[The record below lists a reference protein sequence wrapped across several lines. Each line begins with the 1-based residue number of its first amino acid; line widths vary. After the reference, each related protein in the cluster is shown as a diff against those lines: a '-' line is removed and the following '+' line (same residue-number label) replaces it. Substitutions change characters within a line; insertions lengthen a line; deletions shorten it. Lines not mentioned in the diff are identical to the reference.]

1 MKSGLAGLT
10 VWITGAS
17 GGIGWAMAEAFAA
30 EGARLLLHAG
40 AREGALL
47 ELVEEAGLCKDQA
60 LVVAGDLRDP
70 AVNERCVA
78 AGIER
83 FGRIDVGIVNAGIW
97 PPEGLPLW
105 SMPAARIREVLEV
118 NLLGAI
124 FTAQAFLKGLAATG
138 ARSDGR
144 GASLVLIG
152 STAGR
157 FGEAGHVEYAVTKA
171 GLHGLMRTL
180 KNEIVALD
188 PYGRV
193 NMIEPGWTVTPMARP
208 TLDRE
213 GVLGQVLAT
222 MPIRQLARP
231 EDVARAGLFLAS
243 PTLAR
248 HVSGEALTV
257 AGGMEGRRLWQ
268 EEQIDA
274 GAVLRR
280 LEQEEE
286 GGCSTGR

>member
-40 AREGALL
+40 AREGALRDR
-47 ELVEEAGLCKDQA
+47 VEEAGPLFQRERVM
-60 LVVAGDLRDP
+60 VVAGDLREP
-70 AVNERCVA
+70 AACEACVA

-105 SMPAARIREVLEV
+105 QMPAARIREVMEV

-124 FTAQAFLKGLAATG
+124 FSAQAFLRGLAATG
-138 ARSDGR
+138 ARTDGR

-193 NMIEPGWTVTPMARP
+193 NLIEPGWTVTPMARP
-208 TLDRE
+208 ALDRE

-231 EDVARAGLFLAS
+231 EDIARAGLFLAS
-243 PTLAR
+243 PALAR

-268 EEQIDA
+268 EEEIDA
-274 GAVLRR
+274 AAVLRR
-280 LEQEEE
+280 LAQDE
-286 GGCSTGR
+286 GADE

>member
-40 AREGALL
+40 AREGALRDR
-47 ELVEEAGLCKDQA
+47 VEEAGPLFQRERVM
-60 LVVAGDLRDP
+60 VVAGDLREP
-70 AVNERCVA
+70 AACEACVA

-105 SMPAARIREVLEV
+105 QMPAARIREVMEV

-124 FTAQAFLKGLAATG
+124 FSAQAFLRGLAATG
-138 ARSDGR
+138 ARTDGR

-193 NMIEPGWTVTPMARP
+193 NLIEPGWTVTPMARP
-208 TLDRE
+208 ALDRE

-231 EDVARAGLFLAS
+231 RGHR
-243 PTLAR
+243 P
-248 HVSGEALTV
+248 G
-257 AGGMEGRRLWQ
+257 
-268 EEQIDA
+268 
-274 GAVLRR
+274 GAVLGVAGAGAARERGGADGGRR
-280 LEQEEE
+280 D
-286 GGCSTGR
+286 GGATVMAGGGDRRGGGAASFGPR

>member
-40 AREGALL
+40 AREGALR
-47 ELVEEAGLCKDQA
+47 ERVEEAGPLFQRERVM
-60 LVVAGDLRDP
+60 VVAGDLREP
-70 AVNERCVA
+70 AACEACVA

-97 PPEGLPLW
+97 PPEGLLLW
-105 SMPAARIREVLEV
+105 QMPAARIREVMEV

-138 ARSDGR
+138 ARTDGR
-144 GASLVLIG
+144 GANLVLIG

-193 NMIEPGWTVTPMARP
+193 NLIEPGWTVTPMARP
-208 TLDRE
+208 ALDRE

-231 EDVARAGLFLAS
+231 EDIARAGLFLAS
-243 PTLAR
+243 PALAR

-268 EEQIDA
+268 EEEIDA
-274 GAVLRR
+274 AAVLRR
-280 LEQEEE
+280 LAQDE
-286 GGCSTGR
+286 GEDE

>member
-40 AREGALL
+40 AREGALR
-47 ELVEEAGLCKDQA
+47 ERVEEAGPLFQRERVM
-60 LVVAGDLRDP
+60 VVAGDLREP
-70 AVNERCVA
+70 AACEACVV

-105 SMPAARIREVLEV
+105 QMPAARIREVMEV

-138 ARSDGR
+138 ARTDGR
-144 GASLVLIG
+144 GANLVLIG

-193 NMIEPGWTVTPMARP
+193 NLIEPGWTVTPMARP
-208 TLDRE
+208 ALDRE

-231 EDVARAGLFLAS
+231 EDIARAGLFLAS
-243 PTLAR
+243 PALAR

-268 EEQIDA
+268 EEEIDA
-274 GAVLRR
+274 AAVLRR
-280 LEQEEE
+280 LAQDE
-286 GGCSTGR
+286 GEDE

>member
-40 AREGALL
+40 AREGALRDR
-47 ELVEEAGLCKDQA
+47 VEGAGPIFKRERVM
-60 LVVAGDLRDP
+60 VVAGDLREP
-70 AVNERCVA
+70 AACEACVA

-105 SMPAARIREVLEV
+105 QMPAARIREVMEV

-124 FTAQAFLKGLAATG
+124 FSAQAFLKGLAATG
-138 ARSDGR
+138 ARTDGR

-193 NMIEPGWTVTPMARP
+193 NLIEPGWTVTPMARP
-208 TLDRE
+208 ALDRE

-231 EDVARAGLFLAS
+231 EDIARAGLFLAS
-243 PTLAR
+243 PALAR

-268 EEQIDA
+268 EEEIDA
-274 GAVLRR
+274 AAVLRR
-280 LEQEEE
+280 LAQDE
-286 GGCSTGR
+286 GADE

>member
-40 AREGALL
+40 AREGALRDR
-47 ELVEEAGLCKDQA
+47 VEGAGPLFKRERVM
-60 LVVAGDLRDP
+60 VVAGDLREP
-70 AVNERCVA
+70 AACEACVA

-105 SMPAARIREVLEV
+105 QMPAARIREVMEV

-124 FTAQAFLKGLAATG
+124 FSAQAFLRGLAATG
-138 ARSDGR
+138 ARTDGR

-193 NMIEPGWTVTPMARP
+193 NLIEPGWTVTPMARP
-208 TLDRE
+208 ALDRE

-231 EDVARAGLFLAS
+231 EDIARAGLFLAS
-243 PTLAR
+243 PALAR

-268 EEQIDA
+268 EEEIDA
-274 GAVLRR
+274 AAVLRR
-280 LEQEEE
+280 LAQDE
-286 GGCSTGR
+286 GADE